1 VSPEGRALA
10 EMVRRQRWFG
20 AHSRELTRGRT
31 LDEGALAPDCTLALF
46 EASFADGGSELYQL
60 PQRVRDDGTT
70 ELSLADAAL
79 ARSLLGALR
88 SSADLATREGRVQFE
103 LTRPLP
109 ADSLLMP
116 VRAVGEE
123 QSNSSVVF
131 GERVILK
138 AYRRL
143 EPGESA
149 ELELLRFLAA
159 RCFEHAPELLGW
171 YRYDG
176 SRLTTSL
183 GILQTFLP
191 GARDGWSEALASFA
205 RPAPFLARLR
215 RLGEVTAHLHA
226 VLASDPADP
235 AFAPER
241 LDAEALARGGEA
253 GVASARALLAGLRPG
268 GPAEPVRAR
277 GDDVL
282 KRLRAA
288 WRQAAG
294 GQAIRQHGDYHL
306 GQVLWAHDDWQL
318 LDFEGEPASPLPE
331 RRRKSS
337 PLRDV
342 AGMLRSFAYA
352 AETGRSHGDGPAAR
366 WETDARAAFVGGY
379 EARADEALLP
389 PAGVARGGLLTAW
402 ELQKAL
408 YELRYELDNRPDWVH
423 VPVAGILRLLD
434 R

>member
-1 VSPEGRALA
+1 
-10 EMVRRQRWFG
+10 M
-20 AHSRELTRGRT
+20 
-31 LDEGALAPDCTLALF
+31 
-46 EASFADGGSELYQL
+46 
-60 PQRVRDDGTT
+60 
-70 ELSLADAAL
+70 
-79 ARSLLGALR
+79 
-88 SSADLATREGRVQFE
+88 
-103 LTRPLP
+103 
-109 ADSLLMP
+109 
-116 VRAVGEE
+116 RAVGEE

-159 RCFEHAPELLGW
+159 RGFEHAPELLGW

-191 GARDGWSEALASFA
+191 GARDGWSDALGVV
-205 RPAPFLARLR
+205 RPARAVPRTAAPARRGDCAPARGAGKRPCGPCVRARAPR
-215 RLGEVTAHLHA
+215 RRGPRA
-226 VLASDPADP
+226 
-235 AFAPER
+235 
-241 LDAEALARGGEA
+241 GGEA

-379 EARADEALLP
+379 EAHADEALLP
-389 PAGVARGGLLTAW
+389 PAGVSSRRTADGLGTAEGALRAALRARQPA
-402 ELQKAL
+402 
-408 YELRYELDNRPDWVH
+408 
-423 VPVAGILRLLD
+423 
-434 R
+434 